1 MNTLLWVR
9 SAEFYRLVRT
19 DRFSSHYN
27 SLHPQP
33 HLDYQPVGKA
43 KLEIVVFLFRGRK
56 QATSTAF
63 YIIFTVYTSERKG
76 LYHTSSKEYLSTVA
90 SAS

>member
-43 KLEIVVFLFRGRK
+43 KLEIVFLFLEEESRLLL
-56 QATSTAF
+56 QH
-63 YIIFTVYTSERKG
+63 FT
-76 LYHTSSKEYLSTVA
+76 
-90 SAS
+90 